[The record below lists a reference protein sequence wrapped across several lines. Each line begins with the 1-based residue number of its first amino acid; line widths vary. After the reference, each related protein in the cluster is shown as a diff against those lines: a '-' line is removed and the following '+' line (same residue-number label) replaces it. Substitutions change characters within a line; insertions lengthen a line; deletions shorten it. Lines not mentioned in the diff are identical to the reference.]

1 MSTPQPP
8 SGLVVPASMV
18 TATWIK
24 VHEKFLIVLMVLLF
38 GSLGL
43 HHFLFNQAA
52 AATQKVAVLEATLSS
67 QKAQDA
73 VNAATMAQVQSQYQS
88 IVQSL
93 TAQNSALAAAT
104 AQRTVVLQARQT
116 ENATLPLPEL
126 ANRLQVVGNIAPKD
140 ISVAPG
146 GVLLTQPGV
155 LAAVNTLET
164 VPVLRSNLNDEKQIA
179 TNLTDELAKGNALI
193 LAQGTQI
200 TGLNVTLADQTK
212 ACTAEVA
219 AVKKRGR
226 LQSFRWFMRGF
237 FLGVASGLYA
247 GHAL

>member
-1 MSTPQPP
+1 MTTTPTQ
-8 SGLVVPASMV
+8 LVVPASMV
-18 TATWIK
+18 MESWLK
-24 VHEKFLIVLMVLLF
+24 KHERIVLVSLVLFF

-43 HHFLFNQAA
+43 HHFLFNQAS
-52 AATQKVAVLEATLSS
+52 AATLRATVAE
-67 QKAQDA
+67 Q
-73 VNAATMAQVQSQYQS
+73 
-88 IVQSL
+88 
-93 TAQNSALAAAT
+93 ALAAQKAT
-104 AQRTVVLQARQT
+104 NVQEAAQTASVEAQYLQMVQTLTDQNKALAGAVAARQT
-116 ENATLPLPEL
+116 VLVAQQAKDSALPLPEL
-126 ANRLQVVGNIAPKD
+126 ANRLQVVGNIAPSD
-140 ISVAPG
+140 ISVVPG
-146 GVLLTQPGV
+146 GVQLTQPGV

-164 VPVLRSNLNDEKQIA
+164 VPVLQSNLNDEKQIA

-212 ACTAEVA
+212 ACKAEVA
-219 AVKKRGR
+219 AAKKRGR